1 MNLTEQLR
9 RIAKEASFNFPV
21 EEVIETCFA
30 EARAGNSSRN
40 FTPSD
45 FGLNNSPTHP
55 EQIYNQLKWMDEA
68 VAILRERGLIVYKE
82 MDLNGAYEWIT
93 IDWSEVK

>member
-45 FGLNNSPTHP
+45 FGLDNSPTHP
-55 EQIYNQLKWMDEA
+55 GEIYNQVKWMDEA
-68 VAILRERGLIVYKE
+68 VAILRERE
-82 MDLNGAYEWIT
+82 DLEE
-93 IDWSEVK
+93 EVKTAENAFAVYLSTLYTGG

>member
-30 EARAGNSSRN
+30 EAEDKADR
-40 FTPSD
+40 
-45 FGLNNSPTHP
+45 
-55 EQIYNQLKWMDEA
+55 YNYLC
-68 VAILRERGLIVYKE
+68 R
-82 MDLNGAYEWIT
+82 
-93 IDWSEVK
+93 

>member
-30 EARAGNSSRN
+30 EARAGNSQRN

-45 FGLNNSPTHP
+45 FGLDNFPTHP
-55 EQIYNQLKWMDEA
+55 GAISNQVKWMDEA
-68 VAILRERGLIVYKE
+68 VEILRERGLVVYKE
-82 MDLNGAYEWIT
+82 KDANGAYEWIT

>member
-1 MNLTEQLR
+1 MFRTT
-9 RIAKEASFNFPV
+9 K
-21 EEVIETCFA
+21 CFA

-45 FGLNNSPTHP
+45 FGLDNSPTHP
-55 EQIYNQLKWMDEA
+55 GEIYNQVKWMDEA